1 MINSPNFN
9 VSYIPTMIF
18 IKHIV
23 EAWLDRWP
31 LAGPSSSMRHATGAM
46 VHGIDEF
53 FLGVSINGIPSG
65 YD

>member
-1 MINSPNFN
+1 
-9 VSYIPTMIF
+9 MIF
-18 IKHIV
+18 MKNIV

-31 LAGPSSSMRHATGAM
+31 PAGPSSSMQHATGAM